1 MSKLSDTWVIIPIKG
16 VGEPKRRLA
25 NVLSLQQRIRLQL
38 LMAQHVLSE
47 LYHVENLDTVMVVSE
62 NYEYKEQLCK
72 RSEIFYHYNE
82 ETTIDINRVLTKAAQ
97 LAQKQGATTIA
108 IILADLPLLCAN
120 EVDQFIHNH
129 VIRCDRPRVTLVS
142 NRDGTGTNCLAF
154 SPPFNLPY
162 VFGHNSFDHYSDL
175 AQKAGIE
182 FCSLDLPSLKF
193 DVDEP
198 NDLMFYFRNTGVDLK
213 KEVFNNQ
220 LVME

>member
-25 NVLSLQQRIRLQL
+25 NVLNLQQRIRLQL

-47 LYHVENLDTVMVVSE
+47 LYHVENLDSVMVVSE

-142 NRDGTGTNCLAF
+142 NRDGTGTNCFAF

-198 NDLMFYFRNTGVDLK
+198 NDVMFYFRSTGVDLK
-213 KEVFNNQ
+213 KEVFDGQ